1 VPVIA
6 SGDRSRWDHVA
17 GPAGTWPGPLAYD
30 LGTVG
35 FQPKLRTDRSGDVYE
50 READEVADRVMRSDP
65 QGGECCSDWAGGSGC
80 SGGVQRQTT
89 PAGSLAHG
97 SEISSATESRI
108 RSGDSAGQL
117 LPGPTRAFFE
127 PRFGRD
133 LSDVRVHTGPDAVQ
147 LNEDLQ
153 AHAFTHGAHIWLGLG
168 QSPEPSRVLAHELAH
183 VVQQA
188 RPTAAASTTHVV
200 RAKAK
205 EEGHKPTPQEE
216 SDDTTAL
223 SIAADIVQNDTPRQL
238 AGAPPRYAA
247 ALRDLYAAKHGRIY
261 PGKDYTGAQRLEALD
276 RALAGLRPAITMMQH
291 DRGQA
296 EWLDGEFTSYLQPI
310 REAALVQQAR
320 DRVEGSV
327 TIDGKTVEI
336 PDDEHPREQ
345 AALLKSY
352 LPKLIDTISQINEL
366 AIRLGHDP
374 IHHAA
379 MEMFKGEGRHA
390 KGFGKWAGNLVELQ
404 NVLLFAQGVL
414 TLTDKEFQHELHHIQ
429 GVLGGIAT
437 YTELV
442 KACVELTGGGVA
454 LSASYAA
461 VIAKAVGD
469 ESAMLAAQGVARTT
483 GLLLANVVAGIEIVW
498 GIVVLV
504 DPHASSEK
512 KEHAVLAVAGGGAW
526 FIGRALAGSLG
537 GGIAALGVAL
547 TYLEL
552 KWLAS
557 EYWGAVIGLDA
568 AWLRGCFEH
577 MQGSAETIIRHGDA
591 MHRAHDL
598 MVAEKHPEQA
608 AALQKA
614 EHVEGALLQH
624 SLDEFL
630 ETCTSGS
637 VQEPW
642 RPGGWQT
649 LRGKFAPLMHFR
661 SARTT
666 EETVEGAKQT
676 LDAIIWCLKH
686 AGDIVLA
693 EAKQMNIGQLE
704 AYEKKKEG
712 GGQSEE

>member
-1 VPVIA
+1 MPIIA
-6 SGDRSRWDHVA
+6 SEDRSRWDLVA
-17 GPAGTWPGPLAYD
+17 GPADTWPGRLAYD

-35 FQPKLRTDRSGDVYE
+35 FQPKLKAGLPGDVYE
-50 READEVADRVMRSDP
+50 READEIADRVMQSDSR
-65 QGGECCSDWAGGSGC
+65 GGECGSGCASGSGC
-80 SGGVQRQTT
+80 SGGVQRQAAA
-89 PAGSLAHG
+89 AGSLAHG
-97 SEISSATESRI
+97 SEVISATESRI
-108 RSGDSAGQL
+108 RSGDSAGQP

-133 LSDVRVHTGPDAVQ
+133 LGDIRVHTGPDAVQ

-153 AHAFTHGAHIWLGLG
+153 AHAFTHGAHIWLGSG
-168 QSPEPSRVLAHELAH
+168 QSPEPSRVLAHELTH

-188 RPTAAASTTHVV
+188 GPTAAASTRHVV
-200 RAKAK
+200 RAKEK

-216 SDDTTAL
+216 SDATTAL

-238 AGAPPRYAA
+238 AGAPPRYAV
-247 ALRDLYAAKHGRIY
+247 ALRDLYAAKRGRIY
-261 PGKDYTGAQRLEALD
+261 MGTNYTGTQRLEALD
-276 RALAGLRPAITMMQH
+276 RALAGLRPAITMMQR
-291 DRGQA
+291 DPGQA
-296 EWLDGEFTSYLQPI
+296 EWLGGEFTIYLQPI
-310 REAALVQQAR
+310 RESALQQQAR

-327 TIDGKTVEI
+327 TIDNKTVEI

-352 LPKLIDTISQINEL
+352 LPKLIDTISQINEQ
-366 AIRLGHDP
+366 AIRLGHDS

-379 MEMFKGEGRHA
+379 KEMFEGEGSHA

-404 NVLLFAQGVL
+404 NVLVFAQGVL
-414 TLTDKEFQHELHHIQ
+414 TLTDKEFQHELQHIH
-429 GVLGGIAT
+429 GVFGGIAT

-442 KACVELTGGGVA
+442 KACVELTGAGVG

-461 VIAKAVGD
+461 VIAKAIGD

-483 GLLLANVVAGIEIVW
+483 GLLFANVLAGIEIVW
-498 GIVVLV
+498 GIVVLF
-504 DPHASSEK
+504 DPQASSEK
-512 KEHAVLAVAGGGAW
+512 KEHAALAVASGGAW
-526 FIGRALAGSLG
+526 FIGG
-537 GGIAALGVAL
+537 GPAALSVAL
-547 TYLEL
+547 TYLEM

-557 EYWGAVIGLDA
+557 EYWSAVIGIDT

-577 MQGSAETIIRHGDA
+577 MQRSAETIIRHGDA

-614 EHVEGALLQH
+614 ERIEGALLQH

-637 VQEPW
+637 IQEPW

-676 LDAIIWCLKH
+676 LDTIIWCLKH

-704 AYEKKKEG
+704 AYEKQKEG
-712 GGQSEE
+712 GGQAEE